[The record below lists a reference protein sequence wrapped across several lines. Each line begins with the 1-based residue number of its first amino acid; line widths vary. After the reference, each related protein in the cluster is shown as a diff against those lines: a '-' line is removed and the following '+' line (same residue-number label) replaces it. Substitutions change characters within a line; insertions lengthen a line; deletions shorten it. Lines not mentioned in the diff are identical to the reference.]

1 MTRSMA
7 LSRGHGY
14 EHAAGDDVV
23 EDRSDAADRETEDE
37 AFDVKAGGA
46 RKVEETRRTPVSR
59 DEQGFGPAERGGT
72 NARPYHGL
80 PIVRECPE
88 GGEPRHQERA

>member
-1 MTRSMA
+1 MA
-7 LSRGHGY
+7 LSRWHGY

-23 EDRSDAADRETEDE
+23 EDRSDATDREAEDE
-37 AFDVKAGGA
+37 ALDVKAGGA

-59 DEQGFGPAERGGT
+59 DEQRLGQAERGGA

-80 PIVRECPE
+80 PIVRECHE